1 MENENRRNLKQNIT
15 SMPRDSEKEIE
26 LIRGAG
32 KIGIEVIKLKDWKNN
47 CNRYFNRYYKDSSI
61 ITIPC
66 ENDMILN
73 TLSQVCSENKG
84 RGFVFKDYN
93 IVKHLQFCGYDKD
106 SLDRKLGITVTKSSI
121 SYLAYIEQKNVILIC
136 EKIVNNCSM
145 KQNLNNIVTFIKYFL
160 TLYNKEIQ
168 RTRVTI
174 VGLLIR
180 ENENAEEVLLE
191 CKFCSLFNI
200 CSGEV
205 FKSPT
210 TFNHWWDLVGTY
222 SGWWDLVNP
231 NNVCKLFDDLAP
243 QILCF
248 MALDKKKGL
257 PSLADDLSEQFK
269 QTYFL
274 YTPQQMNVLFSD
286 AKHLI
291 IQGSYG
297 SGKSI
302 LGLKKLRLIV
312 NHNSF
317 CSRAEKII
325 YINFDRNS
333 KLHFQMEKDVKE
345 SVRIAPSRVKLT
357 NSIRD
362 ILESAK
368 ASVYVYHNSK
378 GENLST
384 ILQETVKFR
393 NTKTSKIAKTKFHA
407 IVEEY
412 EGEMLTHGEA
422 AKINKLMKSDVFE
435 QSNVVILAQPLRKK
449 RTWKVGKKC
458 YRKETFMF
466 HELKNTF
473 RIVKLEKVLRSSNE
487 ICRITRAT
495 QKYVRN
501 KESVFTT
508 ELDKQKFEQQK
519 QSEEG
524 KGYVTLSYGP
534 QDSTDLDPNQ
544 NTAQFETSNNESFS
558 FSHNN
563 INKTD
568 EKREHA
574 FDLDQAFEKVTTL
587 QKGNTGKN
595 AIVSNFDFV
604 CEPTQ
609 GVDIKGGKPKVIRF
623 SEKIC
628 STSDM
633 AVIALASALSEF
645 IRRNKTTTLLHLT
658 DEKPEI
664 FKRALQLF
672 PTLFANFSYTENIEE
687 YIQKSKQSKM
697 IFSSN
702 FRRVNGMEFDHVV
715 ILVNQSVYYL
725 KYYLPQVMS
734 RCTYDL
740 NLVLLPEGPQ
750 NEESRKL
757 IEAKGTV
764 EEIIEEMGQECLMK
778 QVDVVECQIC
788 KEDSDCYCIT
798 NENENRSIIGVH
810 TYSDQY
816 KSHLSS
822 LNEKMK
828 SKDQVADTTA
838 LAEAT

>member
-1 MENENRRNLKQNIT
+1 MENENRRNLKQNIA
-15 SMPRDSEKEIE
+15 SIPCDNEKEIE

-32 KIGIEVIKLKDWKNN
+32 RIGTEVIKLKDWKSN
-47 CNRYFNRYYKDSSI
+47 CSRYFNRYYKDSSI
-61 ITIPC
+61 ITMPC
-66 ENDMILN
+66 ENDMIVN
-73 TLSQVCSENKG
+73 TLNQVCSKNKG

-93 IVKHLQFCGYDKD
+93 IVKHLEFCGFDKD
-106 SLDRKLGITVTKSSI
+106 SLDRKLGITVTKRSI
-121 SYLAYIEQKNVILIC
+121 SYLAYIEQKNVILVC
-136 EKIVNNCSM
+136 EKIINNCSV
-145 KQNLNNIVTFIKYFL
+145 KQNLKNIVTFIKYFL
-160 TLYNKEIQ
+160 TLYSKEIE

-180 ENENAEEVLLE
+180 ENGNVEELLE

-205 FKSPT
+205 FKSLT
-210 TFNHWWDLVGTY
+210 TFNNWWDLVETY
-222 SGWWDLVNP
+222 GGWWNLVNP
-231 NNVCKLFDDLAP
+231 TNVCKLFEDLASH
-243 QILCF
+243 ILCF

-257 PSLADDLSEQFK
+257 PSLTDDLSQQFK

-274 YTPQQMNVLFSD
+274 YTPQQMNILFSD
-286 AKHLI
+286 AKHVI

-302 LGLKKLRLIV
+302 LGLKKLQLIV
-312 NHNSF
+312 NHNLC
-317 CSRAEKII
+317 CSQAEKII

-345 SVRIAPSRVKLT
+345 YVRICPSRVKLT
-357 NSIRD
+357 NNIRE
-362 ILESAK
+362 ILESPK
-368 ASVYVYHNSK
+368 VSVYVYHNSK
-378 GENLST
+378 GENLSA

-393 NTKTSKIAKTKFHA
+393 NARTSKIAKTRFHV
-407 IVEEY
+407 IVEEF
-412 EGEMLTHGEA
+412 EGEMLTHEET
-422 AKINKLMKSDVFE
+422 AKINKLMKRDVFE
-435 QSNVVILAQPLRKK
+435 QSNIVILAQPLRKK
-449 RTWKVGKKC
+449 RSWKVDNKC
-458 YRKETFMF
+458 YNKETFMF

-487 ICRITRAT
+487 ICRITKAT

-501 KESVFTT
+501 KESIFTT
-508 ELDKQKFEQQK
+508 ELDKQNFEKQK
-519 QSEEG
+519 QSEED
-524 KGYVTLSYGP
+524 KGYVTLSYRP
-534 QDSTDLDPNQ
+534 QDAIDLDSNQ
-544 NTAQFETSNNESFS
+544 NPAQLETSINESFS
-558 FSHNN
+558 SSRNN

-568 EKREHA
+568 EKHEHA

-587 QKGNTGKN
+587 QKASTGKN
-595 AIVSNFDFV
+595 VIVSNFDFV

-645 IRRNKTTTLLHLT
+645 IRRTKTTTLLYLT
-658 DEKPEI
+658 NEKPEVL
-664 FKRALQLF
+664 KRALQLF
-672 PTLFANFSYTENIEE
+672 PALLADYSYTDNTEE

-715 ILVNQSVYYL
+715 ILVKQSEYYL

-740 NLVLLPEGPQ
+740 NLVLLPKGRQ
-750 NEESRKL
+750 IEESKKT
-757 IEAKGTV
+757 IEAKGIV
-764 EEIIEEMGQECLMK
+764 EEIIEELKQECLMN
-778 QVDVVECQIC
+778 QMDVVECQIC

-798 NENENRSIIGVH
+798 NETDNKLILGLH

-816 KSHLSS
+816 KSHLIS
-822 LNEKMK
+822 LKEKMK

>member
-1 MENENRRNLKQNIT
+1 MENENRRNLKQNIA
-15 SMPRDSEKEIE
+15 SIARDNEKEIE
-26 LIRGAG
+26 LMRGAG
-32 KIGIEVIKLKDWKNN
+32 KIGIEVIKLQDWKSN
-47 CNRYFNRYYKDSSI
+47 CNRYFNRYYKESSV
-61 ITIPC
+61 ITMPY
-66 ENDMILN
+66 ENDIIVN
-73 TLSQVCSENKG
+73 TLSQVCSKNKG
-84 RGFVFKDYN
+84 RGFVFKDYD
-93 IVKHLQFCGYDKD
+93 IVKHLQFFGCDKD
-106 SLDRKLGITVTKSSI
+106 LLDRKLGITLTKSSI
-121 SYLAYIEQKNVILIC
+121 SYLTYIEQKNVILIC

-145 KQNLNNIVTFIKYFL
+145 KQSLNNIVTFIKYFL

-168 RTRVTI
+168 RTKVTI

-180 ENENAEEVLLE
+180 ENGNVHELLE
-191 CKFCSLFNI
+191 CKFCCLFNI
-200 CSGEV
+200 CSSEV

-210 TFNHWWDLVGTY
+210 TFDNWWDLVETY
-222 SGWWDLVNP
+222 SGWWNLANP
-231 NNVCKLFDDLAP
+231 TNVCKLFNDLAS

-257 PSLADDLSEQFK
+257 PSLTDDLSQQFK

-274 YTPQQMNVLFSD
+274 YTPEQMNVLFSD
-286 AKHLI
+286 AKHVI

-302 LGLKKLRLIV
+302 LGLKKLQLIV
-312 NHNSF
+312 NC

-325 YINFDRNS
+325 YMNFDRSS

-345 SVRIAPSRVKLT
+345 YVRIFPSKVKLT
-357 NSIRD
+357 NSIRE
-362 ILESAK
+362 ILESPK

-393 NTKTSKIAKTKFHA
+393 NTKTSKITKTKFHV

-412 EGEMLTHGEA
+412 DGEMLTHEEA
-422 AKINKLMKSDVFE
+422 IKINKLMKSDVFE

-449 RTWKVGKKC
+449 RSWKVGEKC
-458 YRKETFMF
+458 YKKETFMF

-487 ICRITRAT
+487 ICRITKAT
-495 QKYVRN
+495 QKYVRST
-501 KESVFTT
+501 ESIFTT

-519 QSEEG
+519 QSEED
-524 KGYVTLSYGP
+524 KGYVTLSRGP
-534 QDSTDLDPNQ
+534 QDSSDLDSNRD
-544 NTAQFETSNNESFS
+544 TAQFVTSNNGSFS
-558 FSHNN
+558 SSRNS

-568 EKREHA
+568 EKHEHA
-574 FDLDQAFEKVTTL
+574 FDLDQAFEKVATL

-595 AIVSNFDFV
+595 AVVTNFDFV

-609 GVDIKGGKPKVIRF
+609 GVDIKGEKPKVIRF

-645 IRRNKTTTLLHLT
+645 IKRNKTTTLLHLT

-664 FKRALQLF
+664 LKRALQLF
-672 PTLFANFSYTENIEE
+672 PTFLANFSYTENTEE
-687 YIQKSKQSKM
+687 YIKKREQSKM
-697 IFSSN
+697 ILTSN

-715 ILVNQSVYYL
+715 ILVNHSEYYL

-740 NLVLLPEGPQ
+740 NLVLLPKGLQ
-750 NEESRKL
+750 TEESRKT

-764 EEIIEEMGQECLMK
+764 EEIIEELRQECLIK
-778 QVDVVECQIC
+778 QMDVVECQIC
-788 KEDSDCYCIT
+788 KEDSDCYCIA
-798 NENENRSIIGVH
+798 NETDNKSILGVH

-816 KSHLSS
+816 KFHLSS
-822 LNEKMK
+822 LKEKVK
-828 SKDQVADTTA
+828 SNDQVADTTA